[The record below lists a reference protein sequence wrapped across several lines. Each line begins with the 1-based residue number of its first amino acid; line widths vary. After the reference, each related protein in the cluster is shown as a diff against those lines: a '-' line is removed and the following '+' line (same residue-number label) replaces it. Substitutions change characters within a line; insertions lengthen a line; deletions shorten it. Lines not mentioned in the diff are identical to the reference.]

1 MVQPVLAP
9 VKLPQEYGRNS
20 DDREDGDE
28 QLFML
33 LFPEQCQLPLLD
45 FILLSFGIILQA
57 QLADDFLFIG
67 IVQGI
72 VLVVQPTQPVECPGI
87 IALGGI
93 TVRQGIDDFVPV
105 DGIVFPVGQGECLLQ
120 QADGLVSLTFLLQC
134 PCIAVQQHHVGGSLV
149 LLLQV

>member
-9 VKLPQEYGRNS
+9 VKLPQKYGRNS

-72 VLVVQPTQPVECPGI
+72 VLVVQPTQPVECP
-87 IALGGI
+87 A
-93 TVRQGIDDFVPV
+93 
-105 DGIVFPVGQGECLLQ
+105 
-120 QADGLVSLTFLLQC
+120 
-134 PCIAVQQHHVGGSLV
+134 
-149 LLLQV
+149 